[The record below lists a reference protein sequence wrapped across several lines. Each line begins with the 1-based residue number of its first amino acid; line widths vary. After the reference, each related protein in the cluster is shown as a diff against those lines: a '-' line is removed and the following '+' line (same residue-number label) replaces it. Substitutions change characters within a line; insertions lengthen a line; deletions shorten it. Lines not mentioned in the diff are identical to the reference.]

1 MNNERKCILM
11 DVGMNEQMK
20 EGMNENM
27 SVGMNERRMND
38 NVAM

>member
-1 MNNERKCILM
+1 M

-27 SVGMNERRMND
+27 SVVMNERRMND

>member
-1 MNNERKCILM
+1 M

-27 SVGMNERRMND
+27 SVRMNERRMND

>member
-1 MNNERKCILM
+1 M